1 MDVSMEILDMP
12 EQDKATTKFQAT
24 DVLLNGSAL
33 FLNVYMSYTFYR
45 NK

>member
-33 FLNVYMSYTFYR
+33 FFECLHVIYILQ
-45 NK
+45 K